1 MAVKK
6 ILIVEDQALVRMYLC
21 SCVEKSKECEVAGTL
36 TRADAALQ
44 RCGEGH
50 IDLILMDICT
60 ENDSDGLTAAEAI
73 KKFCKQQ
80 SPNLYWHAGRV
91 LVSR

>member
-36 TRADAALQ
+36 TRADAGS
-44 RCGEGH
+44 R
-50 IDLILMDICT
+50 
-60 ENDSDGLTAAEAI
+60 DGNPA
-73 KKFCKQQ
+73 F
-80 SPNLYWHAGRV
+80 V
-91 LVSR
+91 V